1 MTENLPHE
9 SEEGNVEYKLRL
21 SVPSTRRFEE
31 LATQLKFR
39 LDEKGGEAFYVL
51 GVSNEGEPIGL
62 SVKEARVSLENLKK
76 VAEEIGARCTILR
89 EAHAKKGR
97 IIEVLIRRY
106 RENFPVSVGIVT
118 LGHADH
124 GKTTTVGVL
133 VTGEADD
140 GDGMIMSKIARYKH
154 EIEMRRTSS
163 VSEKILGFN
172 EDGKPVNPQLAFA
185 LDESEVFLKS
195 SKIVS
200 FVDVGGHER
209 YLKTAARGLL
219 SHSPDYG
226 MLVVASNAGV
236 MYMTREHLGI
246 ALSFRIPFFVVL
258 TKVDLAD
265 EDSLHKRLSDIEQML
280 KMPGVNKVPLVVRTL
295 DDVVVAAK
303 NMSSGRIAPIFPT
316 SNRTRLGVDF
326 LNSFLNLLPP
336 RLRWK
341 EHFSEPFLMYI
352 DEKYDVAGI
361 GTVVA
366 GLVIQGSISVNEPVK
381 VGPLTTAIYR
391 KTRIRSVQVRRGIFV
406 ERIGAGN
413 GAAFALSDVSY
424 DEVDKGMVLVRADS
438 NPVTV
443 RRFIADVFILHHP
456 TTIRKGYECV
466 FHINAARVTCRIE
479 QMNKTPLRSGDKATI
494 VVSALFHPFFAQPG
508 QAFLLREGRTRGI
521 GTIREILNST

>member
-1 MTENLPHE
+1 MSNHFPHE
-9 SEEGNVEYKLRL
+9 SEEGNVEYKLK
-21 SVPSTRRFEE
+21 VTVASTRRFEE

-62 SVKEARVSLENLKK
+62 SEGEAAESLENLKK
-76 VAEEIGARCTILR
+76 VAEEIGARATVLR
-89 EAHAKKGR
+89 QARAKKGQ

-106 RENFPVSVGIVT
+106 RENFPISLAIVT

-133 VTGEADD
+133 VTGEQDD
-140 GDGMIMSKIARYKH
+140 GDGTIMSKIARYKH
-154 EIEMRRTSS
+154 EIQMRRTSS
-163 VSEKILGFN
+163 VSEKILGFD
-172 EDGKPVNPQLAFA
+172 EDGNPVNPQLAFA

-200 FVDVGGHER
+200 FVDVGGHEK

-246 ALSFRIPFFVVL
+246 ALSFHIPFFAVL
-258 TKVDLAD
+258 TKTDLVDDNMLQQ
-265 EDSLHKRLSDIEQML
+265 RLGEVERML
-280 KMPGVNKVPLVVRTL
+280 KMPGVNKVPLVVRNL

-303 NMSSGRIAPIFPT
+303 NMASGRIAPIFLV
-316 SNRTRLGVDF
+316 SNRTRNGLD
-326 LNSFLNLLPP
+326 LLTTFLNLLPP

-341 EHFSEPFLMYI
+341 ERLVEPFLMYV
-352 DEKYDVAGI
+352 DEKYDVPGI

-366 GLVIQGSISVNEPVK
+366 GLVLGGSVDVNQAVR
-381 VGPLTTAIYR
+381 VGPMPNGTYR
-391 KTRIRSVQVRRGIFV
+391 KTRIRSIQVRRGIFV

-413 GAAFALSDVSY
+413 GAAIALADVQY
-424 DEVDKGMVLVRADS
+424 DELEKGMALVKEETA
-438 NPVTV
+438 PVAI
-443 RRFIADVFILHHP
+443 RRFLADVFILHHP
-456 TTIRKGYECV
+456 TTIREGYECV
-466 FHINAARVTCRIE
+466 FHINAARVTGRIE
-479 QMNKTPLRSGDKATI
+479 QMSKTPMRSGDKATI
-494 VVSALFHPFFAQPG
+494 TVSTLFRPFYAKPG
-508 QAFLLREGRTRGI
+508 QEFLLREGRTRGI
-521 GTIREILNST
+521 GTIREILASP

>member
-1 MTENLPHE
+1 MADNLPHE
-9 SEEGNVEYKLRL
+9 REEGNVEYKLK
-21 SVPSTRRFEE
+21 VTAPSARRFEE

-62 SVKEARVSLENLKK
+62 NDVEAEESLQNLKR
-76 VAEEIGARCTILR
+76 VAEEIGARGTVLR
-89 EAHAKKGR
+89 EARAKRGR

-106 RENFPVSVGIVT
+106 RENFPVSVAIVT

-140 GDGMIMSKIARYKH
+140 GDGSIMSRVARYKH

-163 VSEKILGFN
+163 VSEKILGFD
-172 EDGKPVNPQLAFA
+172 EDGRSVNPQLTIA
-185 LDESEVFLKS
+185 LDESEVFLRS

-200 FVDVGGHER
+200 FVDVGGHEK

-258 TKVDLAD
+258 TKTDLTD
-265 EDSLHKRLSDIEQML
+265 GRSLEKRLGEVEQML
-280 KMPGVNKVPLVVRTL
+280 KMPGVNKVPLIVRSL
-295 DDVVVAAK
+295 DDVVIAAK
-303 NMSSGRIAPIFPT
+303 NMSSGRVAPIFPI
-316 SNRTRLGVDF
+316 SNRTRRGLDLV
-326 LNSFLNLLPP
+326 NAFLNLLPP

-341 EHFSEPFLMYI
+341 EYVNEPFLMYV
-352 DEKYDVAGI
+352 DEKYDVPGI

-366 GLVIQGSISVNEPVK
+366 GLALRGSVTVNEPVK
-381 VGPLTTAIYR
+381 LGPMPNGTYR
-391 KTRIRSVQVRRGIFV
+391 KTRIRSIQVRRGIFV
-406 ERIGAGN
+406 ERIGAGT
-413 GAAFALSDVSY
+413 GAALALSDVSY
-424 DEVDKGMVLVRADS
+424 DDVEKGMVLVKTESVSIA
-438 NPVTV
+438 V
-443 RRFIADVFILHHP
+443 RRFLADVFILHHP
-456 TTIRKGYECV
+456 TTIREGYECV
-466 FHINAARVTCRIE
+466 FHVNAARITCRID
-479 QMNKTPLRSGDKATI
+479 QMSKTPLRSGDKASI
-494 VVSALFHPFFAQPG
+494 VVSSLFRPFYAQPG
-508 QAFLLREGRTRGI
+508 QEFLLREGRTRGI
-521 GTIREILNST
+521 GTIREILDTA

>member
-1 MTENLPHE
+1 MPESLPRE
-9 SEEGNVEYKLRL
+9 SEEGNVEYKLKVT
-21 SVPSTRRFEE
+21 VPSTRRFEE

-62 SVKEARVSLENLKK
+62 SEAEAEDSLENLKQ
-76 VAEEIGARCTILR
+76 VAEEIGARCTVLR
-89 EAHAKKGR
+89 EARAKKGR
-97 IIEVLIRRY
+97 VIEVLIRRY
-106 RENFPVSVGIVT
+106 RENFPVSVAIVT

-140 GDGMIMSKIARYKH
+140 GDGTIMSKIARYKH

-163 VSEKILGFN
+163 VSEKILGFDEEGN
-172 EDGKPVNPQLAFA
+172 PVNPQLAFA
-185 LDESEVFLKS
+185 LDESEVFLNS

-226 MLVVASNAGV
+226 MLVVASNAGI

-246 ALSFRIPFFVVL
+246 ALSFHIPIFVVL
-258 TKVDLAD
+258 TKVDLA
-265 EDSLHKRLSDIEQML
+265 EGSALQQRLTEVEQML
-280 KMPGVNKVPLVVRTL
+280 KMPGVNKVPLVVRNI

-303 NMSSGRIAPIFPT
+303 NISSGRIAPIFPI
-316 SNRTRLGVDF
+316 SNRSRLG
-326 LNSFLNLLPP
+326 LTLLTSFLNLLPP

-341 EHFSEPFLMYI
+341 QHLNEPFLMYV

-366 GLVIQGSISVNEPVK
+366 GLTLSGSVSVNEAIK
-381 VGPLTTAIYR
+381 LGPMPNGTYR
-391 KTRIRSVQVRRGIFV
+391 KTRIRSIQVRRGIFV

-413 GAAFALSDVSY
+413 GAAIALSDVY
-424 DEVDKGMVLVRADS
+424 YEDVEKGMVLLKADTT
-438 NPVTV
+438 PVAV
-443 RRFIADVFILHHP
+443 SRFIADVFILHHP
-456 TTIRKGYECV
+456 TTIREGYECV
-466 FHINAARVTCRIE
+466 FHVNAARVTCRVE
-479 QMNKTPLRSGDKATI
+479 HLSKTPLRSGDKATI
-494 VVSALFHPFFAQPG
+494 VVSALFRPFYAQPG
-508 QAFLLREGRTRGI
+508 QEFLLREGRTRGI
-521 GTIREILNST
+521 GTIREILSSD

>member
-1 MTENLPHE
+1 MQGNFPRE
-9 SEEGNVEYKLRL
+9 SEEGNVEYKLKV

-62 SVKEARVSLENLKK
+62 SQTEAEESLQNLKR
-76 VAEEIGARCTILR
+76 VAEEIGARCSVLR
-89 EAHAKKGR
+89 EARVRRGR
-97 IIEVLIRRY
+97 VIEVLVRRY
-106 RENFPVSVGIVT
+106 RENFPVSVGIVS

-140 GDGMIMSKIARYKH
+140 GDGTIMSKVARYKH
-154 EIEMRRTSS
+154 EIAMRRTSS
-163 VSEKILGFN
+163 VSEKLLGFD
-172 EDGKPVNPQLAFA
+172 EDGNPVNPQLSSG

-258 TKVDLAD
+258 TKIDLVGEEALQLRIV
-265 EDSLHKRLSDIEQML
+265 EVEQML

-303 NMSSGRIAPIFPT
+303 NMSSGRIAPIFPV
-316 SNRTRLGVDF
+316 SNRTRQGLTM
-326 LNSFLNLLPP
+326 LTSFLNLLPP

-341 EHFSEPFLMYI
+341 EHLSEPFLMYV
-352 DEKYDVAGI
+352 DEKYDVPGI

-366 GLVIQGSISVNEPVK
+366 GLVLRGSINVNESVK
-381 VGPLTTAIYR
+381 LGPAPNGLYR
-391 KTRIRSVQVRRGIFV
+391 KTRIRSIQVRRGIFV
-406 ERIGAGN
+406 EHIGAGN
-413 GAAFALSDVSY
+413 GAALALSDVSY
-424 DEVDKGMVLVRADS
+424 EDVEKGMVLLKMDS
-438 NPVTV
+438 DAVAV
-443 RRFIADVFILHHP
+443 KQFLADVFILHHP
-456 TTIRKGYECV
+456 TTIREGYECV
-466 FHINAARVTCRIE
+466 FHVNAARVTCRIE
-479 QMNKTPLRSGDKATI
+479 QMSKRPLRSGDKATI
-494 VVSALFHPFFAQPG
+494 VASALFRPFYAMPTQE
-508 QAFLLREGRTRGI
+508 FLLREGRTRGI
-521 GTIREILNST
+521 GTIREILTST

>member
-1 MTENLPHE
+1 MPDSLPRE
-9 SEEGNVEYKLRL
+9 SEEGNVEYKLKVT
-21 SVPSTRRFEE
+21 VPSARRFEE
-31 LATQLKFR
+31 LATQLKYR

-62 SVKEARVSLENLKK
+62 SEAEAEDSLENLKQ
-76 VAEEIGARCTILR
+76 VAEEIGARCSVLR
-89 EAHAKKGR
+89 EARAKKGR
-97 IIEVLIRRY
+97 VIEVLVRRY

-140 GDGMIMSKIARYKH
+140 GDGTIMSRIARYKH

-163 VSEKILGFN
+163 VSEKILGFD
-172 EDGKPVNPQLAFA
+172 EDGNPVNPQLAFA
-185 LDESEVFLKS
+185 LDESEVFLNS
-195 SKIVS
+195 SKILS

-246 ALSFRIPFFVVL
+246 ALSFHIPLFVVL
-258 TKVDLAD
+258 TKIDLA
-265 EDSLHKRLSDIEQML
+265 EEASLHLRLAEVEQML
-280 KMPGVNKVPLVVRTL
+280 KMPGVNKVPLVVRNM

-303 NMSSGRIAPIFPT
+303 NISSGRIAPIFPI
-316 SNRTRLGVDF
+316 SNRSREGLA
-326 LNSFLNLLPP
+326 LLSRFLNLLPP

-341 EHFSEPFLMYI
+341 EHIDEPFLMYI
-352 DEKYDVAGI
+352 DEKYDVPGI

-366 GLVIQGSISVNEPVK
+366 GLVMRGSLTVNEVVK
-381 VGPLTTAIYR
+381 IGPMPNATYR
-391 KTRIRSVQVRRGIFV
+391 RARIRSIQARKGVFV
-406 ERIGAGN
+406 ERIVAGN

-424 DEVDKGMVLVRADS
+424 ADVEKGMVLLKADLEPMAVRK
-438 NPVTV
+438 
-443 RRFIADVFILHHP
+443 FLADVFILHHP
-456 TTIRKGYECV
+456 TTIREGYECV
-466 FHINAARVTCRIE
+466 FHVNAARVTCRIE
-479 QMNKTPLRSGDKATI
+479 KLSRTPLRSGDRATV
-494 VVSALFHPFFAQPG
+494 VVSALFRPFFAQPG
-508 QAFLLREGRTRGI
+508 QEFLLREGRTRGI
-521 GTIREILNST
+521 GTIREILNAT